1 MYCGIDVCERYDK
14 NDCMTLMTMVM
25 MLIARLKVMIAV
37 MFMVMMPL
45 RSMVRDVLLI
55 IEFDLLR

>member
-14 NDCMTLMTMVM
+14 DDCMTLMTMVM
-25 MLIARLKVMIAV
+25 MLIARLKMMIAV

-45 RSMVRDVLLI
+45 RSMVRGALLI
-55 IEFDLLR
+55 IEFDFLW